1 MSAVLW
7 WNENQHIFVRRSL
20 WNFSNT
26 ISFVYTTAGSKP
38 IRNFIKVLSY
48 LELLLRRVYGK
59 RIMYTLRT
67 RMHFQ
72 RNNKTLLYTYVW
84 WRVINLIVCVTF

>member
-1 MSAVLW
+1 MRVALW
-7 WNENQHIFVRRSL
+7 WNENQHVFVRRGL

-26 ISFVYTTAGSKP
+26 ISFVYTTAGSKL

-48 LELLLRRVYGK
+48 LELLLRRMYGK

-72 RNNKTLLYTYVW
+72 RNNKTLLYV
-84 WRVINLIVCVTF
+84 R